1 VGGVAIAETPMSYLE
16 RAVFRIV
23 ADVYQRT
30 REPVRTIAVQARL
43 GKGDRNCRR
52 YLAAMERRGLVLR
65 VGERGG
71 WLPVTKVEPAYLVAE
86 YARLRRYAAELEW
99 QRDVMLRV
107 FGLHPARSYSTLT
120 RLPVVEDDELI
131 VQPPL
136 PGFDDLVG
144 DIYLN

>member
-1 VGGVAIAETPMSYLE
+1 MGGVATAEASLSYLE
-16 RAVFRIV
+16 RAVLKIV
-23 ADVYQRT
+23 GDVYQRT

-52 YLAAMERRGLVLR
+52 YLAAMEARGYVLR

-71 WLPVTKVEPAYLVAE
+71 WLPVTQIEPARVAAE
-86 YARLRRYAAELEW
+86 YVRMRQYASALEAQLKAAGVVVQPVKARPAPPPT
-99 QRDVMLRV
+99 DVGAL
-107 FGLHPARSYSTLT
+107 A
-120 RLPVVEDDELI
+120 